1 MKNSYKLSA
10 ICALMLLSTS
20 LFAQLP
26 EEIKWKHLQKNYNT
40 DSSELV
46 LSLNNKLLQ
55 GQYKIPFDEGG
66 FALYTIKKGFI
77 TGEAFWYSQGGRMEC
92 KLYYKNGVR
101 NGIKENYDSQGKVW
115 LRQEYK
121 AGKKNGISEMF
132 SSGKLVNKSEYKADK
147 KHGLSQSFSG
157 DLVTTETYYE
167 NDLKNGTSKNY
178 SLDGK
183 LATEISYKNDKRNGI
198 YRVYNDGQIMT
209 ETSYKDDLQNG
220 LSTTYT
226 LGKKSMDAEFVNGKR
241 HGVGHMYKPD
251 GAVLFTNYYLE
262 GEKVSEAI
270 YKKAQ
275 K

>member
-1 MKNSYKLSA
+1 MKNSFKLSA
-10 ICALMLLSTS
+10 IGALMLLANT

-26 EEIKWKHLQKNYNT
+26 EEIQWKHLQKKYNL

-66 FALYTIKKGFI
+66 FALYTIKKGLI
-77 TGEAFWYSQGGRMEC
+77 TGDAFWYSQGGRVEC

-101 NGIKENYDSQGKVW
+101 NGLKENYDNHGKIW
-115 LRQEYK
+115 LRQMYK
-121 AGKKNGISEMF
+121 DGKKNGISEMF
-132 SSGKLVNKSEYKADK
+132 TGDKLVNKSAYKADK
-147 KHGLSQSFSG
+147 KHGLSQTFSNG
-157 DLVTTETYYE
+157 QVTTETYYE

-183 LATEISYKNDKRNGI
+183 LTVEANYKDDKRNGI
-198 YRVYNDGQIMT
+198 YRVYNDGQILT
-209 ETSYKDDLQNG
+209 ETNYKDDLQNG

-251 GAVLFTNYYLE
+251 GTVLFTHYYLE
-262 GEKVSEAI
+262 GEKVSEPI
-270 YKKAQ
+270 YKKTQ